1 MKTHNCCP
9 FQLIFKDYYLLIR
22 SLITYVDQVLFFQAM
37 IIEQVEEMK
46 KSSKWK
52 ASERLSNLQVES
64 RPEDAELRRLD
75 SSLKKN
81 TAFVRKIKSFTES
94 QKPSILKGDFQK
106 PKLISYCLNSN
117 NFMFCY
123 KPAKNKIISK
133 HLVWLCMPWIQRCS
147 NGRDNPRF
155 RYLVLQPNGRL
166 IPLLLHSTKQL
177 EL

>member
-1 MKTHNCCP
+1 
-9 FQLIFKDYYLLIR
+9 
-22 SLITYVDQVLFFQAM
+22 M

-94 QKPSILKGDFQK
+94 QKPSILKGDF
-106 PKLISYCLNSN
+106 
-117 NFMFCY
+117 
-123 KPAKNKIISK
+123 
-133 HLVWLCMPWIQRCS
+133 
-147 NGRDNPRF
+147 
-155 RYLVLQPNGRL
+155 
-166 IPLLLHSTKQL
+166 
-177 EL
+177 